1 MDSIELYNKNF
12 MILDSAYKSV
22 FVRATDSWV
31 LNLLSLPKTVEMCE
45 IRMHLKMDLNP
56 LWFLLIIV
64 GFCFHATFNNLS
76 DSDGIVVRPHV
87 YEESLFIAISRRKEK
102 RWHFER
108 SGNVV
113 FWWWIFLRH
122 QSFLQRISSRYILL

>member
-1 MDSIELYNKNF
+1 MESIELYNTSF
-12 MILDSAYKSV
+12 MVLDSASKSV

-64 GFCFHATFNNLS
+64 GFFFSCDVQQPFWLRRYSCAAACVWRKSFHCNFTPEREEMTFWKIRERCFLMMDFSQTP
-76 DSDGIVVRPHV
+76 I
-87 YEESLFIAISRRKEK
+87 
-102 RWHFER
+102 
-108 SGNVV
+108 
-113 FWWWIFLRH
+113 
-122 QSFLQRISSRYILL
+122 ISSEDKLQILL